1 LRTEA
6 RHAGL
11 VRHFGWG
18 VLGVVHGERL

>member
-1 LRTEA
+1 LRADA